1 MQQKLVFQ
9 KRAASPFLK
18 WAGGKSQLLA
28 QLQAHIPDF
37 QNYYEPFLG
46 GGALFFHLASTRP
59 NFRAY
64 LSDRNL
70 ELVNAYRVVKSD
82 VGRLIASLGRHEVA
96 HAKNSFSFY
105 YGLRDA
111 SPKNRLERAARL
123 VALNKTCYNG
133 LYRVNSAGAFNVPMG
148 RYKNPL
154 ICNELQLRMASS
166 ALRQTR
172 ASIVAGDYATTLS
185 GAARGD
191 FVYLDPPFVPL
202 SKTANFV
209 SYTQEGFSAD
219 DQTQLASL
227 FRTLDKKGCKVLLSN
242 SDTKLAR
249 ELYSGFEQLRIRA
262 ARAIS
267 CKGNSRS
274 GYTELLVRNYTS

>member
-1 MQQKLVFQ
+1 
-9 KRAASPFLK
+9 
-18 WAGGKSQLLA
+18 
-28 QLQAHIPDF
+28 
-37 QNYYEPFLG
+37 
-46 GGALFFHLASTRP
+46 
-59 NFRAY
+59 
-64 LSDRNL
+64 
-70 ELVNAYRVVKSD
+70 VVY
-82 VGRLIASLGRHEVA
+82 
-96 HAKNSFSFY
+96 AKNPFSFY
-105 YGLRDA
+105 YALRDA
-111 SPKNRLERAARL
+111 RPKNRLERAARL

-154 ICNELQLRMASS
+154 ICNEIQLRMASD

-172 ASIVAGDYATTLS
+172 ASIVAGDYATALS

-219 DQTQLASL
+219 DQVQLASL
-227 FRTLDKKGCKVLLSN
+227 FRSLDKRGCRVLLSN

-267 CKGNSRS
+267 CKGNSRN

>member
-1 MQQKLVFQ
+1 MRQKLVTQ
-9 KRAASPFLK
+9 EHAASPFLK
-18 WAGGKSQLLA
+18 WAGGKSQLLPE
-28 QLQAHIPDF
+28 LQAHIPDF

-46 GGALFFHLASTRP
+46 GGALFFHLASSRP

-64 LSDRNL
+64 LSDRNS
-70 ELVNAYRVVKSD
+70 ELVNAYKVVKND
-82 VGRLIASLGRHEVA
+82 VERLIASLRRHEVA
-96 HAKNSFSFY
+96 HAKNPFSFY
-105 YGLRDA
+105 YGLREA
-111 SPKNRLERAARL
+111 SPRNRVERAARL

-148 RYKNPL
+148 RYKNPS
-154 ICNELQLRMASS
+154 ICNAMQLELASN

-172 ASIVAGDYATTLS
+172 ASIVTAGYATALS

-219 DQTQLASL
+219 DQAQLACL
-227 FRTLDKKGCKVLLSN
+227 FRTLDQRGCKVLLSN

-249 ELYSGFEQLRIRA
+249 ELYSGFEQLRIQA

-267 CKGNSRS
+267 CKSDSRN
-274 GYTELLVRNYTS
+274 GYTELLVRNYTL